1 MIRVETIDHETLT
14 KRYVLGGTEILTTPE
29 QIIVN
34 MIGAGYPITASPTTS
49 YMYHGLPVNE
59 IGNQKV
65 LEVGVALSQF
75 MPTYATGKPQDKPV
89 VVGLEDYSEIRQLS
103 KKVQEDPTSSDM
115 VKKIAELY
123 EARAKIMESNL
134 VVYFQGQFDSV
145 FPELLRMQKFD
156 YVIAIDSI
164 LLWSAGMYVE
174 YTYKLKELLSPN
186 GTLIT

>member
-1 MIRVETIDHETLT
+1 
-14 KRYVLGGTEILTTPE
+14 
-29 QIIVN
+29 
-34 MIGAGYPITASPTTS
+34 
-49 YMYHGLPVNE
+49 
-59 IGNQKV
+59 
-65 LEVGVALSQF
+65 
-75 MPTYATGKPQDKPV
+75 
-89 VVGLEDYSEIRQLS
+89 
-103 KKVQEDPTSSDM
+103 M